1 VPTIMTHA
9 IAAAAIGALFA
20 RPRLGRRVW
29 AAGAFCAMAPDL
41 DVVGLAAG
49 VPYRSPLGHRGLS
62 HSILFAAALAWA
74 VGRAVRGRGAA
85 ARDVWFGGRG
95 AAARDVWFLFLATVS
110 HPLLDALTDGGLGV
124 ALFAPFWN
132 ARLFAPVRPIAVSP
146 IGTGFFSRAGL
157 AVLASE
163 VVWVWAPAAAVALAG
178 NLLGRAPGRPGPED
192 RT

>member
-74 VGRAVRGRGAA
+74 VGRAVRGRG
-85 ARDVWFGGRG
+85 G
-95 AAARDVWFLFLATVS
+95 AARDVWFLFLATVS